1 MGKFGSVLLTRGC
14 DWWVTAQLNLLP
26 QLIPPMSTMSAS
38 APASGSKAIATSAL
52 RKAGLIDRDAQ
63 MRDDTPGGRKR
74 KLRSGKATRIMEID
88 GPIGSRSV
96 IILLIF
102 VSIS

>member
-1 MGKFGSVLLTRGC
+1 MFGSVPLTRVVTC
-14 DWWVTAQLNLLP
+14 AVTAQLYLLP
-26 QLIPPMSTMSAS
+26 QPMSTMSAS

-52 RKAGLIDRDAQ
+52 RKAGLIDRDTQ

-96 IILLIF
+96 IMLLIF
-102 VSIS
+102 VST